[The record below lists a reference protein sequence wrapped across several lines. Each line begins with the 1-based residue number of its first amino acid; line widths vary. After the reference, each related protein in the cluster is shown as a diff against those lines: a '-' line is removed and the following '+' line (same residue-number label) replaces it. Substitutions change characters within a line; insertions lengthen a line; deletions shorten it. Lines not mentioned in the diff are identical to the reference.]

1 MKYRKRDVN
10 VNVLINPGEDLL
22 QLPLGRPQRVR
33 HLPHRVRHPGRGAQ
47 QPRGVLPRGAPQY
60 LPLFPLS
67 HVQVKYGIT
76 TCLQYFVIITNR
88 ILKIDNTLEKIFF
101 ALFIVDAYCPG

>member
-1 MKYRKRDVN
+1 MKYWSKHDVN

-67 HVQVKYGIT
+67 NVQVKSGIT
-76 TCLQYFVIITNR
+76 TCSKHGEIIYGGTR
-88 ILKIDNTLEKIFF
+88 WIED
-101 ALFIVDAYCPG
+101 D

>member
-1 MKYRKRDVN
+1 MKYRKSDVN

-67 HVQVKYGIT
+67 HVQVKSRSQHVYSI
-76 TCLQYFVIITNR
+76 LSLSR
-88 ILKIDNTLEKIFF
+88 IELSK
-101 ALFIVDAYCPG
+101 